1 VETRQVNESRP
12 AAPRRHII
20 ERPRLT
26 RLLTDAEARIILL
39 VAPAGYGK
47 TTLARQWLSDKPH
60 VWHNSTASSAD
71 VAALASRLADAAR
84 SLTDVDVNG
93 VDRRIQLSRNPE
105 QEAEVFAE
113 LIGGCFSESPSN
125 AWLAIDDYHLLMDS
139 SSAETL
145 IEALTK
151 SAPINLLVT
160 SRRRPSWAS
169 ARQIMYGEICELGR
183 SEMAMDASEADEV
196 LQGHA
201 RQVAAGLKGLADGWP
216 AVVGMAALARV
227 EVAPEGI
234 MIDEALYEFFAEDVL
249 NTVEPETQ
257 EVLHRLAVLPEIKLE
272 ACQGLFGEAGLIH
285 IRRAERLGLL
295 SRAGEDSYMHP
306 LLRRFLLMKY
316 RERNLNDLQA
326 TASKAF
332 DLALASRDFDS
343 AFTLAI
349 EFAMP
354 ESLEVLIRVGVENLL
369 AVGRMATLRNWVD
382 AATNFGVGSPVVGIA
397 EAEVA
402 FREGDHVRAE
412 ALATASAD
420 ELLGDDPLR
429 ARGLFRSGQA
439 AYFRENYDEALSRFD
454 SAVSA
459 TPDQALQREVRWA
472 AFVAALDSPN
482 ADAVE
487 HLDAFAQVR
496 EPTFNDAVRMAN
508 AGLMIG
514 IRRRGVTEALAA
526 HAQAVHL
533 VDRATD
539 PMIRTAFWNTY
550 GYASALNSRYDQALR
565 AAAKELEEAKTSRLA
580 FVEPH
585 AHLVT
590 ALAAIGMRD
599 LSTGESSL
607 KSVFAF
613 GRRLED
619 AFLLVTGSAVLAR
632 LRIARGD
639 CFGAVEAT
647 SSFEASADAIL
658 YAECLA
664 VRAMSLAA
672 LGKNDEAR
680 TAIADLPHRRSHAE
694 AQAFE
699 ELANLIIAR
708 NESDDVTFADDSF
721 ASIRALGQFDA
732 LVTAI
737 RAYPLL
743 IELAV
748 HSGHGDLVGELL
760 GRSNDLDLARRYGLE
775 PRPTVT
781 PDVSVLSARET
792 EVLDLVAGG
801 RTNEEVAAV
810 LFISPVTVK
819 AHLRHIYEKLGVR
832 NRVEAAARL
841 KTLGRKLEE

>member
-1 VETRQVNESRP
+1 METRQANRSRA

-26 RLLTDAEARIILL
+26 RLLTEAEAKVILL

-71 VAALASRLADAAR
+71 VAALASRLSDSAR
-84 SLTDVDVNG
+84 SLTHVDVSK

-105 QEAEVFAE
+105 QEAEVLAE
-113 LIGGCFSESPSN
+113 LIGGCFSGSPSN
-125 AWLAIDDYHLLMDS
+125 SWLAIDDYHLLMHS
-139 SSAETL
+139 SAAETL
-145 IEALTK
+145 VEALMK
-151 SAPINLLVT
+151 SAPINLLIT

-169 ARQIMYGEICELGR
+169 ARQILYGEIYELDR
-183 SEMAMDASEADEV
+183 SEMAMDVTEADEV
-196 LQGHA
+196 LRSHA
-201 RQVAAGLKGLADGWP
+201 RQFAAGLKGLADGWP
-216 AVVGMAALARV
+216 AVVGMAALARDA
-227 EVAPEGI
+227 VAPDDI

-257 EVLHRLAVLPEIKLE
+257 ELLHRLAVLPEIKLE
-272 ACQGLFGEAGLIH
+272 ACRELFGETGLVQ

-295 SRAGEDSYMHP
+295 SRAGVDSYMHP
-306 LLRRFLLMKY
+306 LLKRFLLMKY
-316 RERNLNDLQA
+316 RESNRHDLQA

-332 DLALASRDFDS
+332 DFALASRDFDS
-343 AFTLAI
+343 AFTLAV
-349 EFAMP
+349 EFEMP
-354 ESLEVLIRVGVENLL
+354 ESLEVLIRAGVENLL
-369 AVGRMATLRNWVD
+369 AVGRMATLRNWVE
-382 AATNFGVGSPVVGIA
+382 AATNYGLSSPVVGIA

-412 ALATASAD
+412 ALAPASVG

-454 SAVSA
+454 RAVFA
-459 TPDQALQREVRWA
+459 TTDQALQREVRWA
-472 AFVAALDSPN
+472 AFIAALDSPN

-487 HLDAFAQVR
+487 YLDAFAQVR
-496 EPTFNDAVRMAN
+496 EPALNDVVRMAN

-526 HAQAVHL
+526 HEQATHL
-533 VDRATD
+533 VGRATD

-550 GYASALNSRYDQALR
+550 GYASALNGRYEQALR
-565 AAAKELEEAKTSRLA
+565 AAAKELDEAKAFRLT

-590 ALAAIGMRD
+590 ALAAIGLRD

-607 KSVFAF
+607 ETVFDF

-619 AFLLVTGSAVLAR
+619 AFLVVTGSAVLAR

-658 YAECLA
+658 YAESSA

-680 TAIADLPHRRSHAE
+680 ATIADLPHGRSHAE
-694 AQAFE
+694 AKAFE

-708 NESDDVTFADDSF
+708 NESENVAFAKDSF
-721 ASIRALGQFDA
+721 ASISALGQFDA

-743 IELAV
+743 IELALR
-748 HSGHGDLVGELL
+748 SGHGDLVAELL
-760 GRSNDLDLARRYGLE
+760 RRSNDLDLAQRYGLE
-775 PRPTVT
+775 TNRTVISDT
-781 PDVSVLSARET
+781 SVLSPRET
-792 EVLDLVAGG
+792 EVLELVAGG
-801 RTNEEVAAV
+801 RTNEEVAV
-810 LFISPVTVK
+810 LLFISPVTVK

-832 NRVEAAARL
+832 NRVEAVARL
-841 KTLGRKLEE
+841 KTLDRRPEA